1 MKVLRFGFQYWKKY
15 LFWAIITQI
24 LGIAAM
30 VADLLLPLLSELFI
44 DYVIG
49 TNEPETDGVFSFML
63 SGKYGEIHTMELFFS
78 LAVLLMIILLTR
90 IVLVY
95 IKNVTNQKLGLN
107 LETDLRVATFDKL
120 MNLDSRT
127 VSEYNTGEL
136 LSIMNSD
143 TIMFKELF
151 CRIIPNIIDNGIALV
166 ISIFLLAAINP
177 WLLIIPVMLM
187 PFFVVALVRFRKIAR
202 TNYQTIRRN
211 NSQMNLTV
219 QENIEAVRLVRSFTN
234 EELEK
239 QKFDHVNEELKGS
252 HINQIWLS
260 SKFEVI
266 FSVIRQTAYIGS
278 IVVSAILVMKGVIL
292 VGYLVACSN
301 YVMKI
306 MNFITMINNQ
316 LFQMQQQVVSGNK
329 MMEFLE
335 CESRVPDGSEK
346 VETCTRTDIKID
358 HAYLEIDGKQV
369 LKDICLD
376 IPYGK
381 KVGVVGETGCGKSVL
396 LESLVRVHDLSEGSI
411 ALNGKDIR
419 QYELESLREKYAYV
433 FQDVYLFSD
442 TIDSNIAYAA
452 PDIEKEQIRTAARH
466 AQAHGFIKNLPQ
478 SYDTVVGER
487 GLGISGGQK
496 QRVSIARALLK
507 NAPVLVLDDSTSAL
521 DVNTEKQLLQDIKT
535 YYPDRTILISAHRL
549 SSVVDCD
556 EILYMQNGS
565 IIERGSFEEL
575 MKLDGHFAKVY
586 QIQEMQKAV
595 KNDIIE
601 ELLKGGEQYGKA

>member
-211 NSQMNLTV
+211 NSLMNLTV

-346 VETCTRTDIKID
+346 VETCNRTDIKID